1 MNKKIQ
7 KAVAIILGA
16 CTICSVLTF
25 TACSKQDATKEESVI
40 VTEKAKIKDADAIN
54 YIESYSSKQ
63 LGLTEDDRAK
73 CSFMVASDGE
83 EIDGKKYIKIIAAIK
98 NEQKG
103 DDGKTT
109 YTFDTKGEYFISFNG
124 DEVLKKSGDAYSK
137 LELITTTK
145 KENKKKN
152 ELEQKLFRLILI
164 QTVFFA
170 YSFNFGDER
179 HTEKKEEHRSC
190 PTENKAEHRTACI
203 N

>member
-16 CTICSVLTF
+16 FTICSVLTF
-25 TACSKQDATKEESVI
+25 TACSKQDATKEESI
-40 VTEKAKIKDADAIN
+40 VATEKAKIKDADAIN

-63 LGLTEDDRAK
+63 LGLTDDEKKA

-145 KENKKKN
+145 KGNK
-152 ELEQKLFRLILI
+152 
-164 QTVFFA
+164 
-170 YSFNFGDER
+170 
-179 HTEKKEEHRSC
+179 
-190 PTENKAEHRTACI
+190 
-203 N
+203 

>member
-25 TACSKQDATKEESVI
+25 TACSKQDATKEESI
-40 VTEKAKIKDADAIN
+40 VATEKAKIKDADAIN

-63 LGLTEDDRAK
+63 LGLTDEEKKA

-103 DDGKTT
+103 NDGQVT

-145 KENKKKN
+145 KENK
-152 ELEQKLFRLILI
+152 
-164 QTVFFA
+164 
-170 YSFNFGDER
+170 
-179 HTEKKEEHRSC
+179 
-190 PTENKAEHRTACI
+190 
-203 N
+203 

>member
-7 KAVAIILGA
+7 KAVAIILGT

-83 EIDGKKYIKIIAAIK
+83 EIDGKKFIKIIAAIK

-103 DDGKTT
+103 NDGQVT

-145 KENKKKN
+145 KENK
-152 ELEQKLFRLILI
+152 
-164 QTVFFA
+164 
-170 YSFNFGDER
+170 
-179 HTEKKEEHRSC
+179 
-190 PTENKAEHRTACI
+190 
-203 N
+203 

>member
-1 MNKKIQ
+1 MNKKTQ

-25 TACSKQDATKEESVI
+25 TACSKQDATKEESI
-40 VTEKAKIKDADAIN
+40 VATEKAKIKDADAIN

-63 LGLTEDDRAK
+63 LGLTDEEKKA

-103 DDGKTT
+103 NDGKTT

-145 KENKKKN
+145 KENK
-152 ELEQKLFRLILI
+152 
-164 QTVFFA
+164 
-170 YSFNFGDER
+170 
-179 HTEKKEEHRSC
+179 
-190 PTENKAEHRTACI
+190 
-203 N
+203 

>member
-25 TACSKQDATKEESVI
+25 TACSKQDATKEESII

-63 LGLTEDDRAK
+63 LGLTDEEKKA

-145 KENKKKN
+145 KGNN
-152 ELEQKLFRLILI
+152 Q
-164 QTVFFA
+164 
-170 YSFNFGDER
+170 
-179 HTEKKEEHRSC
+179 
-190 PTENKAEHRTACI
+190 
-203 N
+203 

>member
-25 TACSKQDATKEESVI
+25 TACSKQDATKEESV
-40 VTEKAKIKDADAIN
+40 VATEKAKIKDADAIN

-63 LGLTEDDRAK
+63 LGLTDDEKKA

-98 NEQKG
+98 SEQKG

-109 YTFDTKGEYFISFNG
+109 YTFDTKGEYLISFNG

-145 KENKKKN
+145 KENN
-152 ELEQKLFRLILI
+152 Q
-164 QTVFFA
+164 
-170 YSFNFGDER
+170 
-179 HTEKKEEHRSC
+179 
-190 PTENKAEHRTACI
+190 
-203 N
+203 

>member
-1 MNKKIQ
+1 MNKKAIS
-7 KAVAIILGA
+7 IILCA
-16 CTICSVLTF
+16 FIIICSVAF
-25 TACSKQDATKEESVI
+25 ASCSKQESKAETASAVA
-40 VTEKAKIKDADAIN
+40 TEKAKIKDADAIN

-63 LGLTEDDRAK
+63 LGLTDEEKKA

-103 DDGKTT
+103 NDGQVT

-145 KENKKKN
+145 KGNK
-152 ELEQKLFRLILI
+152 
-164 QTVFFA
+164 
-170 YSFNFGDER
+170 
-179 HTEKKEEHRSC
+179 
-190 PTENKAEHRTACI
+190 
-203 N
+203 

>member
-63 LGLTEDDRAK
+63 LGLTDEEKKA

-103 DDGKTT
+103 NDGKTT

-145 KENKKKN
+145 KENK
-152 ELEQKLFRLILI
+152 
-164 QTVFFA
+164 
-170 YSFNFGDER
+170 
-179 HTEKKEEHRSC
+179 
-190 PTENKAEHRTACI
+190 
-203 N
+203 

>member
-25 TACSKQDATKEESVI
+25 TACSKQDATKESV
-40 VTEKAKIKDADAIN
+40 VATEKAKIKDADAIN

-103 DDGKTT
+103 NDGQVT

-145 KENKKKN
+145 KENK
-152 ELEQKLFRLILI
+152 
-164 QTVFFA
+164 
-170 YSFNFGDER
+170 
-179 HTEKKEEHRSC
+179 
-190 PTENKAEHRTACI
+190 
-203 N
+203 